1 MNNCGGGNSGG
12 VDVIGCAH
20 AVVKLRTD
28 ESRAWWACEACRTP
42 FSPASSPGESV
53 DAAQPLEYLSVRQ
66 LAGRIPYSEGA
77 IRNMMSRG
85 VFRLGVHYTKP
96 NGGRPIFHW
105 PAVQEWT
112 RSQPASRVS

>member
-1 MNNCGGGNSGG
+1 MNNRGGGDSGG

-53 DAAQPLEYLSVRQ
+53 DPSDMSVTRR
-66 LAGRIPYSEGA
+66 A
-77 IRNMMSRG
+77 
-85 VFRLGVHYTKP
+85 K
-96 NGGRPIFHW
+96 RPHIV
-105 PAVQEWT
+105 P
-112 RSQPASRVS
+112 